1 MRIFILLTLIVN
13 FCLFS
18 QNNIEEKEVEKLFLN
33 LVNPDSFKS
42 HLKELTKKPH
52 VSGSLASKEVQNYIK
67 KTMSN
72 AGLEAKL
79 YPYDVYM
86 SKEPGKSLVEIVL
99 PSREPLNQQ
108 EDILKE
114 DPYSNDPGLWKG
126 WNAYSGSGD
135 VTAEIVYA
143 NYGRKEDFEK
153 LNTLGVS
160 IKDKIVIARY
170 GGNFRGYK
178 AKFAQENGAIGL
190 IIYTDPKDSGF
201 TKGLVYP
208 EGPYYNESTIQ
219 RGSLKTQKFSGDPL
233 TPFEPALPLDNRKKI
248 KRLNPENVELHKI
261 PVTPLSYGAA
271 QKILEK
277 MKGGPVPSSW
287 QGGLPFT
294 YRIEG
299 GSSLKV
305 RLKVDQKRNYVRI
318 NNVIGSIKGDK
329 YPNEWII
336 LGCHLD
342 AWGFGATDPS
352 SGTAMLLS
360 LSESLGKL
368 IKKGYKPKRSVLIG
382 HWDAEEHGLIGST
395 EWVEQM
401 REDLS
406 AKGVAY
412 LNFDGAVSGKKF
424 GASSAPS
431 LKKLII
437 DATKEVKYPYSDE
450 TVFSFWKGENQN
462 EEPPIGNL
470 GGGSDHVAFY
480 MHLGIPSMSG
490 GSGGTTLYHSNYD
503 SFHYYKNFVD
513 PEFKMGQTIEKIAG
527 IMTLR
532 LANSEIILYD
542 IERYA
547 KDLKIHFERVES
559 KIKKYDLKFKG
570 FKLSKESIIKLNE
583 SSSELSSK
591 IILANKEE
599 KLSKKRI
606 KSINKQ
612 MISLEKSFIDNKGM
626 YYGNWYRSLYASSDP
641 FSGYGAWILPGIEYE
656 IALKSSEKLNEWDQ
670 RYSNSINNLNQK
682 MRKLISFFEN

>member
-1 MRIFILLTLIVN
+1 
-13 FCLFS
+13 
-18 QNNIEEKEVEKLFLN
+18 
-33 LVNPDSFKS
+33 
-42 HLKELTKKPH
+42 
-52 VSGSLASKEVQNYIK
+52 
-67 KTMSN
+67 
-72 AGLEAKL
+72 
-79 YPYDVYM
+79 
-86 SKEPGKSLVEIVL
+86 
-99 PSREPLNQQ
+99 
-108 EDILKE
+108 
-114 DPYSNDPGLWKG
+114 
-126 WNAYSGSGD
+126 
-135 VTAEIVYA
+135 
-143 NYGRKEDFEK
+143 
-153 LNTLGVS
+153 
-160 IKDKIVIARY
+160 
-170 GGNFRGYK
+170 
-178 AKFAQENGAIGL
+178 
-190 IIYTDPKDSGF
+190 
-201 TKGLVYP
+201 
-208 EGPYYNESTIQ
+208 
-219 RGSLKTQKFSGDPL
+219 
-233 TPFEPALPLDNRKKI
+233 
-248 KRLNPENVELHKI
+248 
-261 PVTPLSYGAA
+261 
-271 QKILEK
+271 
-277 MKGGPVPSSW
+277 MKGSPVPSSW

-299 GSSLKV
+299 GTDLKV

-368 IKKGYKPKRSVLIG
+368 IKKGYKPKRSILIG

-401 REDLS
+401 REELS
-406 AKGVAY
+406 AKAVAY

-431 LKKLII
+431 LKKLIV
-437 DATKEVKYPYSDE
+437 DATKEVKYPYADE
-450 TVFSFWKGENQN
+450 TVFSFWKEKQN

-513 PEFKMGQTIEKIAG
+513 PEFKMGPTIEKIAG

-547 KDLKIHFERVES
+547 KDLKIHFERVEN
-559 KIKKYDLKFKG
+559 KIKKYDANFKG
-570 FKLSKESIIKLNE
+570 FKLSKKSILNLE
-583 SSSELSSK
+583 KPSSEL
-591 IILANKEE
+591 ANKILSINSG
-599 KLSKKRI
+599 KKISKKKI

-612 MISLEKSFIDNKGM
+612 MIFLEKSFIDNKGM

-656 IALKSSEKLNEWDQ
+656 IALKSSTKLNEWDQ
-670 RYSNSINNLNQK
+670 RYSKSINDLTQK
-682 MRKLISFFEN
+682 IKTLIKVIEN